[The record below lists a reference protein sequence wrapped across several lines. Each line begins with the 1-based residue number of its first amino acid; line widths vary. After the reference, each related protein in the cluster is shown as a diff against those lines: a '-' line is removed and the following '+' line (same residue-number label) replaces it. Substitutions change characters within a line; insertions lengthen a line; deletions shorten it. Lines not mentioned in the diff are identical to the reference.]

1 MPRHHLSAKG
11 HGKPSKY
18 GNRKVEVDGFTFDSA
33 KEARYYGD
41 LKIRQRAGEVV
52 MFLQQVPFHLPGS
65 TKYIADFLVF
75 LADGTVEV
83 IDVKGVRT
91 DVYKLKKR
99 QVEALY
105 PVTIKEV

>member
-11 HGKPSKY
+11 RGKPSKY

-41 LKIRQRAGEVV
+41 LKIRQRVGEVV

-65 TKYIADFLVF
+65 TKYIADFVVF
-75 LADGTVEV
+75 LADESVEV

>member
-1 MPRHHLSAKG
+1 MVRHNVRARRPRG
-11 HGKPSKY
+11 GSKM
-18 GNRKVEVDGFTFDSA
+18 GNKRVEVDGITFDSQ

-52 MFLQQVPFHLPGS
+52 MFLCQVPFHLPGS

-75 LADGTVEV
+75 LADDTVEIV
-83 IDVKGVRT
+83 DVKGHKT

-105 PVTIKEV
+105 PVSIKEV